1 MKLVEVKDVP
11 TRNRNKVEC
20 YVKEFMQMN
29 VPVVRVEIAPKE
41 YTSAYSAAGSFR
53 KAIVRLKLPAKAM
66 VRKGQV
72 FLIRTD
78 I

>member
-29 VPVVRVEIAPKE
+29 VPVVR
-41 YTSAYSAAGSFR
+41 G
-53 KAIVRLKLPAKAM
+53 
-66 VRKGQV
+66 
-72 FLIRTD
+72 
-78 I
+78 